1 MEQNKYVLNLFSNLD
16 ELQLVDLKRKT
27 LQA

>member
-16 ELQLVDLKRKT
+16 ELQLVDLERKT